1 MQQRAIETRKKL
13 LEVALQLYVEKGYH
27 YTTVDEVA
35 ASAGLSTGVAYRY
48 FKNKKDL
55 LLAAIENE
63 FDSIQNITNT
73 EDADLTKFTNME
85 ELISY
90 ALDRFEM
97 IHKKYYGIHEE
108 LESLRHSDADVK
120 ALYDRIEMKAVGELL
135 QKAERM
141 FEGQDHLPE
150 RIYMAIGMMENYC
163 HMTMDEKYADLDF
176 AYMKKETIYAVINIL
191 EINTGSK

>member
-13 LEVALQLYVEKGYH
+13 LDTAIHLYVKKGYH

-55 LLAAIENE
+55 LLAAIEYA
-63 FDSIQNITNT
+63 FGSIKNISAT
-73 EDADLTKFTNME
+73 EDTDLEKFTNME
-85 ELISY
+85 EMLSY

-120 ALYDRIEMKAVGELL
+120 ALYDRIEMEAVGELF

-141 FEGQDHLPE
+141 FEGQNHLQE
-150 RIYMAIGMMENYC
+150 RICMTICMMENYC
-163 HMTMDEKYADLDF
+163 HMIADEKNTALDF
-176 AYMKKETIYAVINIL
+176 AYIKKETVHAVMNIL
-191 EINTGSK
+191 SNNTDMV